1 MGIKVT
7 FLLNVKSH
15 SKPLL
20 SPAFPLQ
27 SCKSN
32 FCLSYCSEK
41 SRHIV
46 LIAIKLK
53 QKGRDTNVEGHPTSG
68 ATSIFYFAFWEGQ
81 KVMTGI

>member
-1 MGIKVT
+1 M
-7 FLLNVKSH
+7 FLLKLKSH

-27 SCKSN
+27 RCKSN
-32 FCLSYCSEK
+32 FCLSYCSGK

-53 QKGRDTNVEGHPTSG
+53 QKGRDTNVEAHLTSRE
-68 ATSIFYFAFWEGQ
+68 TTVFYFAFWEGQ
-81 KVMTGI
+81 KVVTGI